1 MKSGCKDGRN
11 STAPVVVRAPIVI
24 DSVSCKGS
32 PGVDRLGIRIVSFE
46 AGGWGRRGKSMSK
59 IDGSQDYGRETAIE
73 SESESDI
80 QKRRSLKSR
89 TLEGQ
94 AVR

>member
-1 MKSGCKDGRN
+1 
-11 STAPVVVRAPIVI
+11 
-24 DSVSCKGS
+24 
-32 PGVDRLGIRIVSFE
+32 
-46 AGGWGRRGKSMSK
+46 MSK